1 VQRLLL
7 SIAISALVSR
17 ARSKYATVHH
27 CSMSSVRNWAA
38 GWAIAA
44 LILFSFVVAY
54 SAVSAADILIDPLGE
69 VEALV
74 FLCLLPAVVIGWIL
88 FRGMS

>member
-1 VQRLLL
+1 
-7 SIAISALVSR
+7 
-17 ARSKYATVHH
+17 
-27 CSMSSVRNWAA
+27 MSSVRNSAA

-88 FRGMS
+88 FRGMSSQPEIAVRSEPEEEPHEAAIAAPRR